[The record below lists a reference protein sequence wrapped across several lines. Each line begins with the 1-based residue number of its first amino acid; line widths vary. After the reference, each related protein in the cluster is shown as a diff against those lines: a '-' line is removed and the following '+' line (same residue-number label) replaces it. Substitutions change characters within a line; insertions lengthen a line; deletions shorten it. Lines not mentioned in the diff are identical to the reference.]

1 MGLTEPTGAST
12 TEGAMQR
19 PAAPAPNDELMRFLV
34 RQPLF
39 ADLPTADLAPLA
51 AVVRRRHYLRGA
63 VIFTQGDLGNVA
75 FIVRSGR
82 VEIVVESADG
92 RDLVLYE
99 VGPGD
104 HFGEMALLEGQP
116 RSASA
121 VCAEASELLAITRE
135 DLLGELER
143 HPSIMLRMLQAMSR
157 RLRLTDRRLEG
168 LAFHDAAIRLAE
180 TLWRISQTDGALRV
194 ARIHQDD
201 LAARVGVSRQ
211 TVNRVLGEW
220 RRRGLVSVARGE
232 IRLPDPD
239 RFTAWRAELAAAA
252 NEG

>member
-1 MGLTEPTGAST
+1 MQKPSTGVPS
-12 TEGAMQR
+12 
-19 PAAPAPNDELMRFLV
+19 DELLRFLA

-39 ADLPTADLAPLA
+39 ADLPSADLAPLA
-51 AVVRRRHYLRGA
+51 AVARRRQYPRGA
-63 VIFTQGDLGNVA
+63 VIFSQGDLGNVA

-121 VCAEASELLAITRE
+121 ICTAQSELLAINRD
-135 DLLGELER
+135 DLLRELER

-157 RLRLTDRRLEG
+157 RLRLTDRRLEA

-180 TLWRISQTDGALRV
+180 TLWRVSQAEGSLRV
-194 ARIHQDD
+194 AHIHQDD

-232 IRLPDPD
+232 IRLPDPQ
-239 RFTAWRAELAAAA
+239 RFAAWRAELVAAAD
-252 NEG
+252 ER

>member
-1 MGLTEPTGAST
+1 
-12 TEGAMQR
+12 MQR
-19 PAAPAPNDELMRFLV
+19 SPTALPNEELLRFLA

-39 ADLPTADLAPLA
+39 ADLPAADLAPLA
-51 AVVRRRHYLRGA
+51 SVVRRRHYPRGA
-63 VIFTQGDLGNVA
+63 IIFTQGDLGNVA

-121 VCAEASELLAITRE
+121 VCTEPSELLAITRE

-157 RLRLTDRRLEG
+157 RLRLTDRRLEA

-180 TLWRISQTDGALRV
+180 TLWRVSQAEGDHRV

-232 IRLPDPD
+232 IRLPDPR
-239 RFTAWRAELAAAA
+239 RFAAWRAELATTADA
-252 NEG
+252 E

>member
-1 MGLTEPTGAST
+1 
-12 TEGAMQR
+12 MQR
-19 PAAPAPNDELMRFLV
+19 SSAVVPNDELLRFLA

-39 ADLPTADLAPLA
+39 ADLPLADLAPLA
-51 AVVRRRHYLRGA
+51 AVVRRHHYSCGA
-63 VIFTQGDLGNVA
+63 VVFTQGDLGNVA
-75 FIVRSGR
+75 FIVRTGH

-104 HFGEMALLEGQP
+104 HFGEMALLEGLP

-121 VCAEASELLAITRE
+121 VCTEPSELLAITRD
-135 DLLGELER
+135 DLLRELER

-180 TLWRISQTDGALRV
+180 TLWRVSQTDGALRV

-232 IRLPDPD
+232 IRLPDPQ
-239 RFTAWRAELAAAA
+239 RFAAWRAELAVAGDA
-252 NEG
+252 E

>member
-1 MGLTEPTGAST
+1 VAGPPGTSA
-12 TEGAMQR
+12 
-19 PAAPAPNDELMRFLV
+19 NDELLRFLG

-39 ADLPTADLAPLA
+39 ADLPAADLVPLA
-51 AVVRRRHYLRGA
+51 AVVRRRRYQRGTI
-63 VIFTQGDLGNVA
+63 IFSQGDLGQVA
-75 FIVRSGR
+75 FIVRSGL

-99 VGPGD
+99 VRPGD
-104 HFGEMALLEGQP
+104 HFGEMALLEGLP

-121 VCAEASELLAITRE
+121 VCREPTELLAIDR
-135 DLLGELER
+135 DVLLRELER

-157 RLRLTDRRLEG
+157 RLRLTDRRLEAH
-168 LAFHDAAIRLAE
+168 AFHDATIRLAE
-180 TLWRISQTDGALRV
+180 ILWRTSKDDGEGRV

-232 IRLPDPD
+232 VRLPDPR
-239 RFTAWRAELAAAA
+239 RFVAWRRDLVAA
-252 NEG
+252 NES

>member
-1 MGLTEPTGAST
+1 MGLTGRECREVGM
-12 TEGAMQR
+12 GAMQR
-19 PAAPAPNDELMRFLV
+19 QAATVPNDELLRFLA

-39 ADLPTADLAPLA
+39 ADLPPADLAPLA
-51 AVVRRRHYLRGA
+51 AVVRRRHYPRGA
-63 VIFTQGDLGNVA
+63 VVFTQGDLGNVA

-121 VCAEASELLAITRE
+121 ICTEASELLAITRE
-135 DLLGELER
+135 DLLAELER
-143 HPSIMLRMLQAMSR
+143 HPTIMLRMLQAMSR
-157 RLRLTDRRLEG
+157 RLRLTDRRLAG

-180 TLWRISQTDGALRV
+180 TLWLISEADGTLRV
-194 ARIHQDD
+194 AHIHQDD

-220 RRRGLVSVARGE
+220 RRRGLVSVARGA
-232 IRLPDPD
+232 IRLPDPE
-239 RFTAWRAELAAAA
+239 RFAAWRAELATAP
-252 NEG
+252 NDE